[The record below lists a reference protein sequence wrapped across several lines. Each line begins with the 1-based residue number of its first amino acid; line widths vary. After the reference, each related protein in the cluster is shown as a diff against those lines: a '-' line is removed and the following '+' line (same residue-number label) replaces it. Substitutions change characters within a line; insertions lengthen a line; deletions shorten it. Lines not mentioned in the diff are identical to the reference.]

1 MRGPTPINISCAH
14 DAAAMLTHVELTWHK
29 QRVEHRIRFGR
40 QVGQQVLDRHRR
52 VVSFA
57 PGSIFAFVRWAANDF
72 GTIISRID
80 IVRAVAAGERYQT
93 LPFVRPGGDVL
104 LRMDGWTK
112 VERVLQAI
120 DAVEALG
127 VDPADAAPDYW
138 QHIHNRLSV
147 NRDPARLY
155 AHAPSS
161 LAQAAGD
168 RGMTRSVTILAASIA
183 SAALATSAIIDLPK
197 PLLWNASASAPI
209 GLYAVQPA
217 EDLEVSDLVVIAPPP
232 ELAHVPRR
240 TRVSTEGCA
249 APETCSCAHGANRL
263 PRWSRRS
270 RIRRVGRPR
279 PHP

>member
-1 MRGPTPINISCAH
+1 MKGATPLNTSRAH
-14 DAAAMLTHVELTWHK
+14 DTAAMLTHVELTWHK

-120 DAVEALG
+120 DV
-127 VDPADAAPDYW
+127 
-138 QHIHNRLSV
+138 
-147 NRDPARLY
+147 ARIVMV
-155 AHAPSS
+155 
-161 LAQAAGD
+161 
-168 RGMTRSVTILAASIA
+168 RVMTRS
-183 SAALATSAIIDLPK
+183 P
-197 PLLWNASASAPI
+197 
-209 GLYAVQPA
+209 AV
-217 EDLEVSDLVVIAPPP
+217 
-232 ELAHVPRR
+232 
-240 TRVSTEGCA
+240 
-249 APETCSCAHGANRL
+249 
-263 PRWSRRS
+263 
-270 RIRRVGRPR
+270 
-279 PHP
+279 